1 MNVELNTTM
10 LIKKKI
16 TADEWLWLYLLN
28 KKAYDVL
35 LKYNEVSPVSE
46 ILENLVNKRLVHYD
60 SQDKEVIDFNNI
72 VVRSNF
78 TDLIDPKDYF
88 DDILAI
94 YPVKVIR
101 VDGTTDYLRV
111 DLTRCRKDYAKIIKN
126 NKDLHTRIVELLKF
140 EIAMRTRDGKLAYMK
155 RLPKWLL
162 SEEWLAWEQHL
173 SDTHNVFGK
182 SSNSLGYGHELS

>member
-35 LKYNEVSPVSE
+35 LKYNEVSP
-46 ILENLVNKRLVHYD
+46 IKNMLENLINKRLIHYD
-60 SQDKEVIDFNNI
+60 NQGEVLDYNDII
-72 VVRSNF
+72 IRSNF
-78 TDLIDPKDYF
+78 TDLLDSKDYF

-94 YPVKVIR
+94 YPVKIVR
-101 VDGTTDYLRV
+101 PDGTMDYLRT
-111 DLTRCRKDYAKIIKN
+111 DLTRCRKDYAKLTKN
-126 NKDLHTRIVELLKF
+126 NRDLHTRIVELLKF

-155 RLPKWLL
+155 RLPSWLA
-162 SEEWLAWEQHL
+162 SEEWAVWEQHL
-173 SDTHNVFGK
+173 TDHKQAFLTPV
-182 SSNSLGYGHELS
+182 NSVGYGLELA

>member
-28 KKAYDVL
+28 KKAYDIL
-35 LKYNEVSPVSE
+35 LKYNEVSPIKN
-46 ILENLVNKRLVHYD
+46 ILENLINKRLIHYEN
-60 SQDKEVIDFNNI
+60 QEEAIDFNNI
-72 VVRSNF
+72 IIRSNF
-78 TDLIDPKDYF
+78 LDLIDSKDYF

-101 VDGTTDYLRV
+101 ADGTVDYLRT
-111 DLTRCRKDYAKIIKN
+111 DLTRCRKDYAKLTKN

-155 RLPKWLL
+155 RLPNWLV
-162 SEEWLAWEQHL
+162 SEEWSTWEQYLNDH
-173 SDTHNVFGK
+173 K
-182 SSNSLGYGHELS
+182 SAFNNPVNKVGYGLDLA